1 MLKQETNESNWFT
14 KEAEKIPEGYTKFTT
29 APLISNT
36 SDNLLSNQFRS
47 SAGPETEAD
56 KAMLEDIHRNKKL
69 KEESFHN
76 RKVIHPNISIMPSNQ
91 APLPVTPPANPATI
105 ELARNNDR
113 NIDSIAREINQ
124 IHSNEDQD
132 EVSVSLH

>member
-1 MLKQETNESNWFT
+1 
-14 KEAEKIPEGYTKFTT
+14 
-29 APLISNT
+29 
-36 SDNLLSNQFRS
+36 
-47 SAGPETEAD
+47 
-56 KAMLEDIHRNKKL
+56 
-69 KEESFHN
+69 
-76 RKVIHPNISIMPSNQ
+76 MPSNQ
-91 APLPVTPPANPATI
+91 APLPVTLPANPATI